1 MNHLLGVNS
10 LSDLVI
16 EDLLERAAEFRDDA
30 LHDVQKYLANR
41 TVAFMFNEPST
52 RTRCSFEVAA
62 AKLGAYPLV
71 LSSATSSSVKGEA
84 LLDTARTL
92 VALGADMLV
101 VRGKSNDTPMLLA
114 EHLGV
119 PVVNAGAG
127 TDSHPTQAL
136 LDAVTLRE
144 ALGPL
149 AGHVVVICG
158 DLRHSRVANSNVR
171 LLTRLGA
178 SVRLCGPTN
187 LWPSKDRFP
196 DVERF
201 DDLSVALA
209 GASAVMMLR
218 VQHERIS
225 DGVEM
230 LNKND
235 YFRRYG
241 LKSTHLSAS
250 PEILVLHPGPMNRGI
265 EIESEV
271 ADSTQSLVLRQVT
284 NGMYLRMAVLDWALN
299 PR

>member
-1 MNHLLGVNS
+1 MNHLLGVS
-10 LSDLVI
+10 ALSDLVI
-16 EDLLERAAEFRDDA
+16 QELLEKAAEFRDGA
-30 LHDVQKYLANR
+30 HHDVQKYLADR
-41 TVAFMFNEPST
+41 TVALMFNEPST
-52 RTRCSFEVAA
+52 RTRCSFEIAA

-71 LSSATSSSVKGEA
+71 LSSSTSSSVKGEA

-101 VRGKSNDTPMLLA
+101 VRDKSNDTPMLLA

-149 AGHVVVICG
+149 VGHVVVICG

-178 SVRLCGPTN
+178 IVRLCGPAN

-271 ADSTQSLVLRQVT
+271 ADSTQSLVLRQVA